1 MLRDHRLLVDIL
13 QLVSLVPPLHQ
24 IHELLYHKGRANV
37 RRQEGTRT
45 GIVTHSKTRRAEE
58 KEVVRTSIGPGEKVP
73 TDLSKGESRVF
84 LDPVVAPI
92 LPPVVPPVVAPVVA
106 PVVTPVLAPVAAP
119 VPLPHLSL
127 KCRRVCRQA

>member
-1 MLRDHRLLVDIL
+1 VDVL
-13 QLVSLVPPLHQ
+13 QLVPLVPTLHQ
-24 IHELLYHKGRANV
+24 IHELLYNRHKGRANV

-45 GIVTHSKTRRAEE
+45 GIVTNSKTRRAEE
-58 KEVVRTSIGPGEKVP
+58 KEVVRTSIGPEIGVP